1 MKYIENYK
9 SSDSSDT
16 SCSPN
21 SYSDIDISKNN
32 GIFPYYAIPKDM
44 HDGTIEILKII
55 ECNVRDFNEK
65 EYIKLVYASK
75 SIKVKEF
82 FEKYGDNILKI
93 SQELSDLN
101 MCYLTISWN
110 SVIIEKKGFK
120 NLKSEYRNTFYKS
133 QQKNK
138 EKFIT
143 DVNRLYEEGF
153 VLVNYDMVFDDE
165 DKFLGYL
172 ATFKK

>member
-9 SSDSSDT
+9 SSNSSDI
-16 SCSPN
+16 SCSHN
-21 SYSDIDISKNN
+21 SCIDIDISKNN
-32 GIFPYYAIPKDM
+32 GIFPYYTIPKDI

-65 EYIKLVYASK
+65 EYIKLVCASK

-93 SQELSDLN
+93 SQELSNLN
-101 MCYLTISWN
+101 MCYLTIFWN

-120 NLKSEYRNTFYKS
+120 NFKSEYRNTFYKS
-133 QQKNK
+133 QQENR
-138 EKFIT
+138 EKFII